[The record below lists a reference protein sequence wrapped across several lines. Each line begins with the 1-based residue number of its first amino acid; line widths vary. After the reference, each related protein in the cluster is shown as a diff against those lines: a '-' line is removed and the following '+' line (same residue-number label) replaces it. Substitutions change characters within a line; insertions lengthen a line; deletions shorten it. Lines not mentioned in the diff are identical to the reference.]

1 MSQSDLIHVRL
12 PKLTKSPDNVRQT
25 PPSQA
30 EQDQLKASIAARGLL
45 QPLIVRPASRKGHFE
60 VTAGGCRLDAL
71 KALQKA
77 GTLKTTYA
85 APCLV
90 RPDADKED
98 SLAENLHR
106 SAMHPAD
113 EFAAFAEVIEQGADI
128 EGVAE
133 RFGVTQR
140 HVRQRL
146 KLGKA
151 APELIQAYRD
161 KQMDLEVLM
170 AFTVSDD
177 HDAQRAVWEQLKEQ
191 YHVSAYTVKQRLT
204 DGSIAANSRLGVFVG
219 ADAYEKAGGAVA
231 RDLFTPEDEG
241 YFTDATLVRDLALKT
256 LTDAATA
263 LEADWKWAKPMLD
276 TGHAFLSE
284 YTRVYPQP
292 IDPPKK
298 VVQELER
305 LNERYDQLMEVS
317 EEDWT
322 EKLSDETEELD
333 ARRTELQSIVDNSVE
348 YTAED
353 KARSGCIV
361 TVSQQG
367 ELMVR
372 GGLIPRSE
380 ATDGKPNGHAAD
392 TASPPPPNGHD
403 NGAAAELPATPEQ
416 VARKSNGLSQA
427 HIDDLRAYR
436 LQILKA
442 HVAQD
447 YSVAFDAAL
456 YSLCMGVLHLGYF
469 DNPLDLRAAPTQ
481 PRSSLNDLGETAAH
495 ALLESQ
501 SATLVKSCLGLP
513 PAEAFAALSALSADE
528 KQALFAWCV
537 AACLEPQL
545 AFEDKANPVIEQIG
559 ARLNIDVAAHWRPT
573 AENYWGRVK
582 KDHAL
587 EVGGAILGQ
596 QWRREF
602 AKAKKTELAKVLER
616 VFDPG
621 QSDSLSL
628 SDEVRA
634 EAAGWVPPGFAF
646 GPATTTPD
654 RSDTDANEAAPA
666 DGPAD
671 ESTADADTP
680 KTLPAFL
687 TGDQDTAAA
696 DNATAS

>member
-1 MSQSDLIHVRL
+1 MTQSDLTHVRL
-12 PKLTKSPDNVRQT
+12 SKLTKSPDNVRQT

-85 APCLV
+85 APCIV
-90 RPDADKED
+90 RPNADKED

-151 APELIQAYRD
+151 APELVQAYRD

-177 HDAQRAVWEQLKEQ
+177 HDAQRAVWEQVEGQ
-191 YHVSAYTVKQRLT
+191 CHVSAYVVKQRLT
-204 DGSIAANSRLGVFVG
+204 DGTVPANSRLGIFVG
-219 ADAYEKAGGAVA
+219 AEDYEKAGGVVT
-231 RDLFTPEDEG
+231 RDLFTAEDEG
-241 YFTDATLVRDLALKT
+241 YFTDTALVRELALKK

-263 LEADWKWAKPMLD
+263 LEADWKWAKAMLD
-276 TGHAFLSE
+276 AGYNFMTE

-292 IDPPKK
+292 VDPPKK
-298 VVQELER
+298 VVQELKR
-305 LNERYDQLMEVS
+305 LNKRYDQLMEVS

-322 EKLSDETEELD
+322 EKLSDETEQLD
-333 ARRTELQSIVDNSVE
+333 ARRTELQAIVDNSAE

-361 TVSQQG
+361 TISQQG
-367 ELMVR
+367 ALLVHS
-372 GGLIPRSE
+372 GLIPRSE
-380 ATDGKPNGHAAD
+380 ATADKPNGHAD
-392 TASPPPPNGHD
+392 TTSPPPANGHD
-403 NGAAAELPATPEQ
+403 GGVAVEVPATPEQ
-416 VARKSNGLSQA
+416 VARKSHGLSQA
-427 HIDDLRAYR
+427 HMDDLKAYR

-442 HVAQD
+442 HMAQD
-447 YSVAFDAAL
+447 YSVAFDTAL

-481 PRSSLNDLGETAAH
+481 PRSSLNDLGETASH
-495 ALLESQ
+495 TLLESQ
-501 SATLVKSCLGLP
+501 SAMLVKSWLGLP
-513 PAEAFAALSALSADE
+513 PAEAFAAVSALSGDE

-559 ARLNIDVAAHWRPT
+559 ARLNIDTAAHWRPT

-587 EVGGAILGQ
+587 DVGGAILGQ

-616 VFDPG
+616 AFDPG

-628 SDEVRA
+628 SDDVRA
-634 EAAGWVPPGFAF
+634 KAAGWMPPGFAF
-646 GPATTTPD
+646 GAAAAASQP
-654 RSDTDANEAAPA
+654 SGTDASAAAPA
-666 DGPAD
+666 GDSTD
-671 ESTADADTP
+671 ESATDGDTSDA
-680 KTLPAFL
+680 LPAFL